1 MWADK
6 ARWAPDG
13 KTIYF
18 ISNRDSAFFDVWGI
32 GFDPVAGATVGAE
45 FRVTQLLD
53 PGRRVLSGSS
63 AELAVGRTRLVVPIL
78 ERSGSV
84 WVLDHVDR

>member
-1 MWADK
+1 LADK
-6 ARWAPDG
+6 ARCAAHG

-32 GFDPVAGATVGAE
+32 AFDPVKGTPIGAE
-45 FRVTQLLD
+45 FRVTRFLD
-53 PGRRVLSGSS
+53 PGRRVQSIAISEFGVS
-63 AELAVGRTRLVVPIL
+63 RDRLVVPIL

-84 WVLDHVDR
+84 WVLDQADR